1 MPNDN
6 IDKSTKTDPGASKH
20 GNFMNYYQF
29 HPAEERVR
37 QLPPGVWRVDHPAR
51 KYAVLDI
58 GCNAGNLSYL
68 LHDFLE
74 KAEGLLEVSLLGV
87 DLDPILIERARQ
99 YNPRPDRI
107 AFEHLD
113 FLSEDCDGTLKRYLD
128 SLNKTRFDVVFCFS
142 ITMWIHLNHGDNG
155 LEKFI
160 RKACELTETIVIEP
174 QPWKCYANAARRLRK
189 AKLGDF
195 PLRKE
200 MKYKGEPV
208 RYIDHILTRL
218 CDFKRDIVTAN
229 NEWGRKLLIYR
240 RK

>member
-1 MPNDN
+1 MARHRTFAKRISIFDVIP
-6 IDKSTKTDPGASKH
+6 
-20 GNFMNYYQF
+20 QF
-29 HPAEERVR
+29 IVKITI
-37 QLPPGVWRVDHPAR
+37 GSD
-51 KYAVLDI
+51 LDTHLHLI
-58 GCNAGNLSYL
+58 LCTMTILQNLSYL